1 MATATVSGGVV
12 TGVTITNTGNYG
24 STPTVSIAQGSCMFQ
39 PTANA
44 LSATLMTADCT
55 GGLMYGSM
63 PTSGAYCQMLAV
75 YDQVVAYANM
85 IGLQV
90 RLAPTP
96 SSFLTSGPASC
107 QLTTTTGGLPGP
119 NGPNGS
125 EVAIENCIKP
135 LYRAMAQRW
144 NTGANDFLNSFT
156 VMHEPTGIW
165 YQCNGGCQAWTVP
178 DLENF
183 IQNTAATIK
192 AVAPSI
198 LTGAATQS
206 NLNNGSETV
215 YWNSWMSNIAAS
227 FNFAGIDVY
236 PNSWD
241 PSAQMTPGVFTPSVC
256 TTLGSCTWSGGAYTL
271 VQQWIATARTAGVT
285 TLRVNETNRPA
296 WTPTNCS
303 NEDPLGFVD
312 PAGSLI
318 LNNALDPAWQ
328 AAFVPWAAAQGFSSV
343 SRFEGKVWVAYDPQN
358 YSYVPYVTNVLMPVM
373 PNLGNNVSGASWAA
387 AAQHTAALQGGVTTS
402 GTVKLSH

>member
-1 MATATVSGGVV
+1 
-12 TGVTITNTGNYG
+12 
-24 STPTVSIAQGSCMFQ
+24 
-39 PTANA
+39 
-44 LSATLMTADCT
+44 
-55 GGLMYGSM
+55 
-63 PTSGAYCQMLAV
+63 MLAV
-75 YDQVVAYANM
+75 YDQVVAYANG

-96 SSFLTSGPASC
+96 SSFLTSGPTSC

-144 NTGANDFLNSFT
+144 NTSGNNFLNSIT

-165 YQCNGGCQAWTVP
+165 YQCNGGCQNWTVP

-183 IQNTAATIK
+183 ITNTGAAII
-192 AVAPSI
+192 AVAPGI
-198 LTGAATQS
+198 LVGAATQS
-206 NLNNGSETV
+206 NLTNGSETV
-215 YWNSWMSNIAAS
+215 YWNSWMSDIPS
-227 FNFAGIDVY
+227 SLNFAGIDVY

-241 PSAQMTPGVFTPSVC
+241 PSAQMAPGVFSGTC
-256 TTLGSCTWSGGAYTL
+256 TSLGGGCTWTGGAYTL
-271 VQQWIATARTAGVT
+271 VQQWIATAKGVGVN
-285 TLRVNETNRPA
+285 TLRVNESNRPA
-296 WTPTNCS
+296 WTPTNCP

-318 LNNALDPAWQ
+318 LNSALDPAWQ

-358 YSYVPYVTNVLMPVM
+358 YSYVPYVTNVLMPLM
-373 PNLGNNVSGASWAA
+373 PDLGNSISGASWAA
-387 AAQHTAALQGGVTTS
+387 SAQHTASLQGAVTTS
-402 GTVKLSH
+402 AAVKLSH